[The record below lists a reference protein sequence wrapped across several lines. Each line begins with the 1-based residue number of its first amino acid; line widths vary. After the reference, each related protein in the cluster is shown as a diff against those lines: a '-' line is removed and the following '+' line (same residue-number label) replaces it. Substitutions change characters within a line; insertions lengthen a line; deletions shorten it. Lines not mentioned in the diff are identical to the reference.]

1 MKYNL
6 AELNVKSCE
15 QGYKGHC
22 GGGAASRE
30 HTGKGPW
37 IELDLS
43 AKGCSC
49 LSH

>member
-6 AELNVKSCE
+6 AELNVKSRE
-15 QGYKGHC
+15 QGYK